1 MNTSVPIR
9 PTDMPQNR
17 LMSRQTT
24 KKKRRLRPSTVIAR
38 VLIVFAVTLLLIV
51 IALYGVMLILTH
63 GPSESAKRLFVMSV
77 KETSAGGFLADMCL
91 SRDEVDAI
99 LAEKA
104 AAVDRMQNTEQNTDL
119 ITIGGDKNDD
129 KTPSDGSS
137 DNSTDGSNTDNTS
150 TAEIVAQG
158 DGIRVEQVSGGTYN
172 GVMMIVDD
180 PKRVFVGIPD
190 AYGEDK
196 KGLSLKRLIEKY
208 GAIGGTNAGG
218 FADPGGMGNG
228 GVPKSALDAGVRDAV
243 SFGPALIING
253 TPCNSGGSLSGGF
266 NPRTAIGQRSDG
278 AMLMLVIN
286 GRSIGSLGATLDDL
300 VSVMLDYGAVNASN
314 LDGGASSL
322 MMYDGGTMNN
332 SAYVYGERVL
342 PNAILVK

>member
-1 MNTSVPIR
+1 
-9 PTDMPQNR
+9 MPQNR

-24 KKKRRLRPSTVIAR
+24 QKKRRLRPSTVIAR

-158 DGIRVEQVSGGTYN
+158 DGIRVRRHIQRRYDDSGR
-172 GVMMIVDD
+172 
-180 PKRVFVGIPD
+180 PE
-190 AYGEDK
+190 A
-196 KGLSLKRLIEKY
+196 RLCRHSRCLRR
-208 GAIGGTNAGG
+208 G
-218 FADPGGMGNG
+218 
-228 GVPKSALDAGVRDAV
+228 
-243 SFGPALIING
+243 
-253 TPCNSGGSLSGGF
+253 
-266 NPRTAIGQRSDG
+266 
-278 AMLMLVIN
+278 
-286 GRSIGSLGATLDDL
+286 
-300 VSVMLDYGAVNASN
+300 
-314 LDGGASSL
+314 
-322 MMYDGGTMNN
+322 
-332 SAYVYGERVL
+332 
-342 PNAILVK
+342 

>member
-1 MNTSVPIR
+1 
-9 PTDMPQNR
+9 
-17 LMSRQTT
+17 MSRQTT

-228 GVPKSALDAGVRDAV
+228 GVPK
-243 SFGPALIING
+243 
-253 TPCNSGGSLSGGF
+253 
-266 NPRTAIGQRSDG
+266 
-278 AMLMLVIN
+278 
-286 GRSIGSLGATLDDL
+286 
-300 VSVMLDYGAVNASN
+300 GAVIK
-314 LDGGASSL
+314 
-322 MMYDGGTMNN
+322 DGGTEIRQYERLVQYGRHRRRRH
-332 SAYVYGERVL
+332 SACRKYVSEVGARRRRSRCGQLRPCSYNQRHAMQFRRKPQRRL
-342 PNAILVK
+342 

>member
-1 MNTSVPIR
+1 
-9 PTDMPQNR
+9 MPQNR

-158 DGIRVEQVSGGTYN
+158 DGIRVERVSGGTYN

-180 PKRVFVGIPD
+180 PKRVFVGIP
-190 AYGEDK
+190 
-196 KGLSLKRLIEKY
+196 
-208 GAIGGTNAGG
+208 
-218 FADPGGMGNG
+218 
-228 GVPKSALDAGVRDAV
+228 DAV

>member
-1 MNTSVPIR
+1 
-9 PTDMPQNR
+9 MPQNR

-180 PKRVFVGIPD
+180 RSASLSAFPMPTARIKRD
-190 AYGEDK
+190 C
-196 KGLSLKRLIEKY
+196 LS
-208 GAIGGTNAGG
+208 
-218 FADPGGMGNG
+218 
-228 GVPKSALDAGVRDAV
+228 SAL
-243 SFGPALIING
+243 S
-253 TPCNSGGSLSGGF
+253 
-266 NPRTAIGQRSDG
+266 RS
-278 AMLMLVIN
+278 
-286 GRSIGSLGATLDDL
+286 T
-300 VSVMLDYGAVNASN
+300 
-314 LDGGASSL
+314 
-322 MMYDGGTMNN
+322 
-332 SAYVYGERVL
+332 VL
-342 PNAILVK
+342 

>member
-1 MNTSVPIR
+1 
-9 PTDMPQNR
+9 MPQNR

-150 TAEIVAQG
+150 TAEIVA
-158 DGIRVEQVSGGTYN
+158 
-172 GVMMIVDD
+172 
-180 PKRVFVGIPD
+180 
-190 AYGEDK
+190 
-196 KGLSLKRLIEKY
+196 
-208 GAIGGTNAGG
+208 
-218 FADPGGMGNG
+218 
-228 GVPKSALDAGVRDAV
+228 
-243 SFGPALIING
+243 
-253 TPCNSGGSLSGGF
+253 
-266 NPRTAIGQRSDG
+266 
-278 AMLMLVIN
+278 
-286 GRSIGSLGATLDDL
+286 
-300 VSVMLDYGAVNASN
+300 
-314 LDGGASSL
+314 
-322 MMYDGGTMNN
+322 
-332 SAYVYGERVL
+332 
-342 PNAILVK
+342 